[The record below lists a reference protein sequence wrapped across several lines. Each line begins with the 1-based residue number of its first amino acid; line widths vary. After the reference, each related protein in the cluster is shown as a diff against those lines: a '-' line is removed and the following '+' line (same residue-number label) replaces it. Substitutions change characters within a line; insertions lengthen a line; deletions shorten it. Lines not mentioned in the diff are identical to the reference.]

1 MTTVAANIAKPLGRF
16 PLTDPPES
24 EPDDTISAE
33 HRGETGLHHHL
44 MQFMPIPRPPSG
56 SEAV

>member
-16 PLTDPPES
+16 PLTDPPER
-24 EPDDTISAE
+24 EPDDTTSAE
-33 HRGETGLHHHL
+33 HLGESRLHRHL
-44 MQFMPIPRPPSG
+44 MQFMAVPRPPSG